1 MIEVDPKV
9 RRDAAEILR
18 AEIKKL
24 KKQARKADSLTAPI
38 LWLKVRDLEK
48 IAQWIEDDD

>member
-1 MIEVDPKV
+1 MTEVDPKV

-18 AEIKKL
+18 AEIKNL

-38 LWLKVRDLEK
+38 LWLKVRDLER
-48 IAQWIEDDD
+48 IAQSLDDA